1 MARRELA
8 RRWARWGRLLAAL
21 LLVGAVAA
29 AGAWWLAAPAL
40 LLAVVAAFLPDLV
53 RGWRTVGRFRAAD
66 RAALQ
71 ARRLIAQAPPGTAA
85 TRLALRAYRD
95 AAAAE
100 DDDLGR
106 LAGMRQAA
114 QLARTA
120 RRAAR
125 AAEERS

>member
-1 MARRELA
+1 
-8 RRWARWGRLLAAL
+8 
-21 LLVGAVAA
+21 
-29 AGAWWLAAPAL
+29 
-40 LLAVVAAFLPDLV
+40 V

-71 ARRLIAQAPPGTAA
+71 ARRLIAQAPPGTPA

-100 DDDLGR
+100 GDDLAR

-120 RRAAR
+120 RREAQ